1 MRVGLAAEPPHIVG
15 RPQDRRHAVVNP
27 CDQLAKRI
35 LPELSLKARLS
46 RPTLGMRDWPSPVTD
61 VASDRGPA
69 RRAEKAKTEKEAEDG
84 LETTFALNHMAYFV
98 ATRGLRDVASAPARV
113 VSTASAAHQ
122 GATVDFDDLQLA
134 KTFGP
139 MKA

>member
-1 MRVGLAAEPPHIVG
+1 
-15 RPQDRRHAVVNP
+15 
-27 CDQLAKRI
+27 
-35 LPELSLKARLS
+35 
-46 RPTLGMRDWPSPVTD
+46 MRDWPSPVTD

-113 VSTASAAHQ
+113 VSTASAAHR

-139 MKA
+139 MKAYGPFGALQHSLHARTRPPSTRHGRDRQLPASRLRPE